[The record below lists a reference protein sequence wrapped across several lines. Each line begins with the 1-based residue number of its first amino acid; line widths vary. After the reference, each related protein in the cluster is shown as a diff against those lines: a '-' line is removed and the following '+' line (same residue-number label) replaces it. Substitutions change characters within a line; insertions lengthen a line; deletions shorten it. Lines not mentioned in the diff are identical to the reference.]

1 MDEPVSEEDNDMRSY
16 EAVMGTEA
24 ALSVTHKFKS
34 GTIFW
39 SPVPC
44 GLYGRA
50 TATNVIKM
58 TPGIARFSVT
68 RISDTKTC
76 FDLVM
81 PMSLKRVVIGVTNL
95 EKNVYGDI
103 WNDTDEE
110 YLDYL
115 LMGYI
120 NREKYFPGNNVPS
133 DLLNDMKSLQI

>member
-1 MDEPVSEEDNDMRSY
+1 MRSY
-16 EAVMGTEA
+16 EAVVGTEA
-24 ALSVTHKFKS
+24 ALAVTHKFKS
-34 GTIFW
+34 GTISW

-50 TATNVIKM
+50 TAANVIKM
-58 TPGIARFSVT
+58 TPGIARFAVT

-81 PMSLKRVVIGVTNL
+81 PLSLKRVVIGVTNL
-95 EKNVYGDI
+95 EKKKKVHGDI

-110 YLDYL
+110 YLR
-115 LMGYI
+115 
-120 NREKYFPGNNVPS
+120 NTFPS